1 MELLKSINPGEANL
15 LDGAARCHIRFR
27 LGGEKF
33 PPLIYYKIFSHGGIV
48 DINAFAPRD
57 YMAIKRDKG
66 KDKIDIKYDKP
77 KDGNVRGWYERIENN
92 GWRPINDKTLTP
104 YDPVEIRTANKTK
117 KFHWDPKIRRELTA
131 RDKRSRKIVWLRK
144 LYRDAKNAELVQE

>member
-1 MELLKSINPGEANL
+1 MYHIAAIQIQWAWRGFLERKKKKVQKSEDVIACERIQKFWRSFTNIKIFNYYKDLINFKQKGNPMELLKSINPAEAGL
-15 LDGAARCHIRFR
+15 LDGASRSHIRFR

-57 YMAIKRDKG
+57 YMAIKREKG

-77 KDGNVRGWYERIENN
+77 
-92 GWRPINDKTLTP
+92 
-104 YDPVEIRTANKTK
+104 
-117 KFHWDPKIRRELTA
+117 
-131 RDKRSRKIVWLRK
+131 
-144 LYRDAKNAELVQE
+144 